1 MQTFSSCCHHQL
13 LITVC
18 MSCRCTGLM
27 VNPAWCIICVITLI
41 AGTVVFMLP
50 DEQTALSCPSLGL
63 HLIDITPESDQ
74 TCSLSG
80 FRFTFYCCCGSVLYT
95 GSIVCFAALHVDT
108 GRLLPLAQ
116 QVPRKQRRWFPCKFG
131 SVDVENH
138 LVFVCSA
145 YCALRGTFIAISWAQ
160 APTLSFFSRLHD
172 LKTIARFLKQFLEH
186 RHTVVA
192 YCLI

>member
-1 MQTFSSCCHHQL
+1 LLAPLSSCCLTSRQRCHVQVLGCTSSTL
-13 LITVC
+13 LLNQIKHALC
-18 MSCRCTGLM
+18 QALGSLF
-27 VNPAWCIICVITLI
+27 
-41 AGTVVFMLP
+41 TVVV
-50 DEQTALSCPSLGL
+50 ALSCTQAQLFGN
-63 HLIDITPESDQ
+63 
-74 TCSLSG
+74 
-80 FRFTFYCCCGSVLYT
+80 
-95 GSIVCFAALHVDT
+95 CFAALHVDT

>member
-1 MQTFSSCCHHQL
+1 MHTPGIRL
-13 LITVC
+13 L
-18 MSCRCTGLM
+18 S
-27 VNPAWCIICVITLI
+27 A
-41 AGTVVFMLP
+41 
-50 DEQTALSCPSLGL
+50 
-63 HLIDITPESDQ
+63 
-74 TCSLSG
+74 
-80 FRFTFYCCCGSVLYT
+80 VLL
-95 GSIVCFAALHVDT
+95 GSIPCSQNMSPAPYHSVIKDFKSQNFISRFRCECHDLYIDT